1 MYDYILFDLDGTL
14 TNPAEGITNSVVYAL
29 DKFGISVDDKRCL
42 YKFIGPPLVD
52 SFQYF
57 YGFDRQQSLKAVE
70 YYREYFKVKGI
81 FENEMFV
88 GTVGLLSALKRADK
102 QIILATSKPE
112 EFALQIIEHF
122 NLSKYFDFTA
132 CATMDGTRNN
142 KADVI
147 KFALE
152 NYPVKNLSNAI
163 MVGDRKHDISGAN
176 QAGIASI
183 GVLYGFGDY
192 EELSNA
198 KATYIVDDMQQ
209 ILKIVLQ

>member
-29 DKFGISVDDKRCL
+29 NKFGIRVDDKKSL

-52 SFQYF
+52 SFQAY
-57 YGFDRQQSLKAVE
+57 YGFSKEQSLKAVE

-81 FENEMFV
+81 FENEIF
-88 GTVGLLSALKRADK
+88 TDTIGLLSTLKNAGK
-102 QIILATSKPE
+102 QLILATSKPE
-112 EFALQIIEHF
+112 EFTLQILEHF
-122 NLSKYFDFTA
+122 NLTKYFNYTA
-132 CATMDGTRNN
+132 CATMDGKRNN

-147 KFALE
+147 KYAISG
-152 NYPVKNLSNAI
+152 YPIKDLSEAI
-163 MVGDRKHDISGAN
+163 MIGDREHDIIGAN

-198 KATYIVDDMQQ
+198 KATFIVNDMQE
-209 ILKIVLQ
+209 ILKIVL